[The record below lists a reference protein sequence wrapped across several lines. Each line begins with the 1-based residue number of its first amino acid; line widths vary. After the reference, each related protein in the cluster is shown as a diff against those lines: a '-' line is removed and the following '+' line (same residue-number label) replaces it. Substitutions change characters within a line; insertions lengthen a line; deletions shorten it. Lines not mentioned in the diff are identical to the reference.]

1 VILVSISSVVHQ
13 LGLVNQAMKYAN
25 LAFKLNYVEP
35 STNFLLALLH
45 YDSNPLMALYYV
57 KNVLRVDSEYY
68 DGQAELLLKIWGCRI
83 KMGTYNNVK
92 KPAEKMPQ
100 EICSEKESFK
110 GQGMICSA
118 NGDDCKTASIQCFH
132 TKSLEDGVVL
142 KHPFVKFNSGVKQSL
157 MSTIIAAE
165 GSGDIEPDQSQL
177 ERITDSP
184 HPIHMKILLGDDQV
198 APGPTPEFYVGFSDD
213 SASETVLHVY
223 DKSGTYPLSSHAC
236 KEIIEADWV
245 HFTSMW
251 QSIAARNIDVGPY
264 LKHLPKNWK
273 KRNIKPYCSDA
284 SVHPGDTLLNHLTS
298 KLLRSKFPNSPDK
311 SLAEWLGIMAG
322 DNRASVEELGAKIG
336 LALQENTTSW
346 LLATAAALY
355 WRVLGNAEEA
365 IVCLRL
371 ALNHVPGSMKDVPL
385 ISLANVLQRF
395 GFNGDALEVAY
406 LALKSNP
413 NFVVNHFNVGN
424 ILTSMGDL
432 EEAISFHRSALA
444 LDSNFEP
451 ARNRLQAILC
461 TLLFDEAGTLRNI
474 PEN

>member
-1 VILVSISSVVHQ
+1 LIRWIHFSINKILSDSIGLPNGSEHKLPWYPPVCDDSSAFGEKHVQQSERHVLNNEIKSNQFLRNHFIKYVNNGKADEAEIGQRIITAMEKKSAPNWVLSTLASLYWRIRGNTRKTLDCLDLALKTAPKDQTDVILVSISSVVHQ

-110 GQGMICSA
+110 GQG
-118 NGDDCKTASIQCFH
+118 
-132 TKSLEDGVVL
+132 
-142 KHPFVKFNSGVKQSL
+142 
-157 MSTIIAAE
+157 
-165 GSGDIEPDQSQL
+165 SGDIEPDQSQL

-251 QSIAARNIDVGPY
+251 QSIAARNI
-264 LKHLPKNWK
+264 
-273 KRNIKPYCSDA
+273 
-284 SVHPGDTLLNHLTS
+284 
-298 KLLRSKFPNSPDK
+298 
-311 SLAEWLGIMAG
+311 E
-322 DNRASVEELGAKIG
+322 
-336 LALQENTTSW
+336 
-346 LLATAAALY
+346 
-355 WRVLGNAEEA
+355 
-365 IVCLRL
+365 
-371 ALNHVPGSMKDVPL
+371 
-385 ISLANVLQRF
+385 
-395 GFNGDALEVAY
+395 
-406 LALKSNP
+406 
-413 NFVVNHFNVGN
+413 
-424 ILTSMGDL
+424 
-432 EEAISFHRSALA
+432 
-444 LDSNFEP
+444 
-451 ARNRLQAILC
+451 
-461 TLLFDEAGTLRNI
+461 
-474 PEN
+474 

>member
-1 VILVSISSVVHQ
+1 
-13 LGLVNQAMKYAN
+13 M
-25 LAFKLNYVEP
+25 
-35 STNFLLALLH
+35 
-45 YDSNPLMALYYV
+45 
-57 KNVLRVDSEYY
+57 
-68 DGQAELLLKIWGCRI
+68 
-83 KMGTYNNVK
+83 
-92 KPAEKMPQ
+92 
-100 EICSEKESFK
+100 
-110 GQGMICSA
+110 
-118 NGDDCKTASIQCFH
+118 
-132 TKSLEDGVVL
+132 
-142 KHPFVKFNSGVKQSL
+142 
-157 MSTIIAAE
+157 
-165 GSGDIEPDQSQL
+165 
-177 ERITDSP
+177 
-184 HPIHMKILLGDDQV
+184 
-198 APGPTPEFYVGFSDD
+198 
-213 SASETVLHVY
+213 
-223 DKSGTYPLSSHAC
+223 
-236 KEIIEADWV
+236 
-245 HFTSMW
+245 
-251 QSIAARNIDVGPY
+251 
-264 LKHLPKNWK
+264 
-273 KRNIKPYCSDA
+273 
-284 SVHPGDTLLNHLTS
+284 HPGDTLLNHLTS

-395 GFNGDALEVAY
+395 EFSGGFRSSLDGFFRFGFNGDALEVAY

>member
-1 VILVSISSVVHQ
+1 MILARSEKNTSNSRKDINHFIKYVNNGKADEAEIGQRIITAMEKKSAPNWVLSTLASLYWRIRGNTRKTLDCLDLALKTAPKDQTDVILVSISSVVHQ

-110 GQGMICSA
+110 GQ
-118 NGDDCKTASIQCFH
+118 
-132 TKSLEDGVVL
+132 DGVVL

-198 APGPTPEFYVGFSDD
+198 APGPTPEFYGKIPIKTGSGCKRRDFSGF
-213 SASETVLHVY
+213 
-223 DKSGTYPLSSHAC
+223 
-236 KEIIEADWV
+236 
-245 HFTSMW
+245 
-251 QSIAARNIDVGPY
+251 Q
-264 LKHLPKNWK
+264 
-273 KRNIKPYCSDA
+273 
-284 SVHPGDTLLNHLTS
+284 
-298 KLLRSKFPNSPDK
+298 
-311 SLAEWLGIMAG
+311 
-322 DNRASVEELGAKIG
+322 
-336 LALQENTTSW
+336 
-346 LLATAAALY
+346 
-355 WRVLGNAEEA
+355 
-365 IVCLRL
+365 
-371 ALNHVPGSMKDVPL
+371 
-385 ISLANVLQRF
+385 
-395 GFNGDALEVAY
+395 
-406 LALKSNP
+406 
-413 NFVVNHFNVGN
+413 
-424 ILTSMGDL
+424 
-432 EEAISFHRSALA
+432 
-444 LDSNFEP
+444 
-451 ARNRLQAILC
+451 
-461 TLLFDEAGTLRNI
+461 
-474 PEN
+474 